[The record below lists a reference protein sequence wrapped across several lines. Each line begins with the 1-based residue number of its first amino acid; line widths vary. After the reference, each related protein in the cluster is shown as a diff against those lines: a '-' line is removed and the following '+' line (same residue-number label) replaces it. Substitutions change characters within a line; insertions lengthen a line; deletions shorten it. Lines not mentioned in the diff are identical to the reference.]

1 MDSPWSILVKAKNR
15 QILSWIGGGI
25 IAVAT
30 GLWAVVTYVWP
41 AHESGKVV
49 CAQQGSVASG
59 RDASGNTITY
69 DGGVPSGAGS
79 GAASCA
85 DTAKK

>member
-1 MDSPWSILVKAKNR
+1 MVDHRKAEEPSDSPVDRRWSDSCGHGV
-15 QILSWIGGGI
+15 
-25 IAVAT
+25 
-30 GLWAVVTYVWP
+30 WAVVTYVWP
-41 AHESGKVV
+41 AHESEKVV

-69 DGGVPSGAGS
+69 NGGAPSGAGS

-85 DTAKK
+85 NTAKK